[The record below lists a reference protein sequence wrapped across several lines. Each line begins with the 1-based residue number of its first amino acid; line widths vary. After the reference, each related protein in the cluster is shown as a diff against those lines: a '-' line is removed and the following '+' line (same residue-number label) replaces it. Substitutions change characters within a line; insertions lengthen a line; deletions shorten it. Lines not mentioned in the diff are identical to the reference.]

1 MKITRQEKL
10 ADHLTELDENL
21 LHSAYEIDDAEKL
34 ADYTKSKRTHAPK
47 LPVFRRMAVLAACL
61 MLTVATVFA
70 LPLAFSREEATTTPA
85 VTTPAPEG
93 DKIVLP
99 PVRVGQKGKHQGI
112 LSSDYSTVD
121 QLYAY
126 SDAIAH
132 IRVGNWLEESEYYT
146 YFEAEVVELYH
157 GTLPDHFI
165 LEQFASSGFTI
176 LGCPVFTYGN
186 EYILFLKK
194 DTDGPEDGC
203 HYPDNN
209 TYRSSGGHPSILEL
223 AADSEGKQYFVD
235 RFHFIETSRLSFGN
249 YYKDTSVA
257 TSISSALRK
266 RDLVGQ
272 KLSKT
277 YEKIYAVDDLVDY
290 IDTLK
295 QN

>member
-1 MKITRQEKL
+1 MKLTRQEKL
-10 ADHLTELDENL
+10 ADHLTELDEDL
-21 LHSAYEIDDAEKL
+21 LNNAYEIDDAEKL
-34 ADYTKSKRTHAPK
+34 ADYAKAKHAYAPK
-47 LPVFRRMAVLAACL
+47 LPVFRRLAVVAACL

-99 PVRVGQKGKHQGI
+99 PVRVGQKGIHQGMI
-112 LSSDYSTVD
+112 SSDFSTVD

-132 IRVGNWLEESEYYT
+132 VRVGNWLEESEYYT
-146 YFEAEVVELYH
+146 YFEAEVVELYS

-176 LGCPVFTYGN
+176 LGYPVFTYGN

-194 DTDGPEDGC
+194 DTDIPEDGC
-203 HYPDNN
+203 HYPNNN
-209 TYRSSGGHPSILEL
+209 TYLSSGGHPSVLEVSTN
-223 AADSEGKQYFVD
+223 SEGEQYFVD
-235 RFHFIETSRLSFGN
+235 RFYFIETSRLSFRN
-249 YYKDTSVA
+249 YYEDTSVA
-257 TSISSALRK
+257 TSVSTALYQ
-266 RDLVGQ
+266 RDSVGQ
-272 KLSKT
+272 KLSKN